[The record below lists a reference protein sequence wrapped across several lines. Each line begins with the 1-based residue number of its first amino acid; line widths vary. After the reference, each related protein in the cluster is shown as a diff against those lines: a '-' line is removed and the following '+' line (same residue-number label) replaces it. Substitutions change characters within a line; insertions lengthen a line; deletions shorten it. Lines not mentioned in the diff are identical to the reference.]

1 MVMAALIP
9 EIFQETEYSVSQN
22 CPDRDSH
29 LLELIRLSSTVSLKP
44 MKSVVDEITGK
55 RLLEHE

>member
-9 EIFQETEYSVSQN
+9 EIFRETEYSVSQN

-44 MKSVVDEITGK
+44 VKFVVDAITGK